1 MTNENKQFEK
11 NKIIKEE
18 PKEIKSPN
26 WFDKNKFKEILAII
40 DSSKFNYKNKIGEF
54 KYTGIKN
61 LVNNIKN
68 DTISEIDA
76 KKDLNALNKI
86 KNVEIIKYK
95 KRTTG
100 HKKLL
105 NLFNNLL
112 NIILTDKTLKSQE
125 NENEKVESK
134 KEENKDDYYEN
145 ENEDENKDE
154 DHENED
160 KDNENEYEK
169 VESKKEENK
178 DEDYENED
186 EDYQNEDEY
195 ENEDDETMSQ
205 KEKKEIIKRLNDDF
219 DKIIDKSKS
228 FEEEIKSL
236 EKLENLNEYHDMHD
250 YDNKELK
257 LKIFK
262 LQIARLSNNIV
273 NEKLFEQIFGHTLI
287 KLVDKLI
294 NRTDKEEN
302 QIIVKNIN
310 KNIDKPYGMDDLY
323 DTASL
328 ILDFNETIQLDLV

>member
-1 MTNENKQFEK
+1 
-11 NKIIKEE
+11 
-18 PKEIKSPN
+18 
-26 WFDKNKFKEILAII
+26 
-40 DSSKFNYKNKIGEF
+40 
-54 KYTGIKN
+54 
-61 LVNNIKN
+61 
-68 DTISEIDA
+68 
-76 KKDLNALNKI
+76 
-86 KNVEIIKYK
+86 
-95 KRTTG
+95 
-100 HKKLL
+100 
-105 NLFNNLL
+105 
-112 NIILTDKTLKSQE
+112 
-125 NENEKVESK
+125 
-134 KEENKDDYYEN
+134 
-145 ENEDENKDE
+145 
-154 DHENED
+154 
-160 KDNENEYEK
+160 
-169 VESKKEENK
+169 
-178 DEDYENED
+178 
-186 EDYQNEDEY
+186 
-195 ENEDDETMSQ
+195 MSQ

-273 NEKLFEQIFGHTLI
+273 NEKLFERIFGHTLI